1 MYGMNILR
9 KNHFISTADL
19 AARLGVSVETIRR
32 DFDQLE
38 GLGFLKKTYGG
49 AELKETPMNL
59 ISPVEERIAE
69 NADAK
74 RAIAARA
81 VQQISDGQTV
91 ACDSGTT
98 LMHAADFLNQHSD
111 MIHLSSDIHLVRKLI
126 TVESNRVFMLGGFIT
141 PFGSSM
147 GSYAKEFL
155 SSITDIDVYLLSADG
170 AASIEGLSMDI
181 EEINL
186 LKKRLLRKA
195 RTKIALIDH
204 SKFRKRGFYKL
215 CDFSELDLLITD
227 SLTPPDIVERIRRS
241 GVPVEVAELPPQ

>member
-1 MYGMNILR
+1 MTILR
-9 KNHFISTADL
+9 EKNFVSTAEL
-19 AARLGVSVETIRR
+19 AQLLHVSIETIRR
-32 DFDQLE
+32 DFDQME
-38 GLGFLKKTYGG
+38 GRGLLKKTYGG
-49 AELKETPMNL
+49 AEMKETPMGTMP
-59 ISPVEERIAE
+59 PVEMRFAE
-69 NADAK
+69 NTDAK
-74 RAIAARA
+74 TAIAALA
-81 VQQISDGQTV
+81 VQQIKDGQTV
-91 ACDSGTT
+91 ACDSGSSLLHT
-98 LMHAADFLNQHSD
+98 AAFLNQHSN
-111 MIHLSSDIHLVRKLI
+111 MIYLCSDIHLVRELI

-195 RTKIALIDH
+195 KTKIALIDH

-215 CDFSELDLLITD
+215 CDFDELDLLVTD
-227 SLTPPDIVERIRRS
+227 SLTPKDIVERIKRS
-241 GVPVEVAELPPQ
+241 GVPVLVADVPQQTS